1 MGFGPAWRVQGS
13 EIIPLGGVD
22 TVRIPD
28 GGEYATIF
36 RTASTLGIDAS
47 ASGGANLELRTGVAN
62 RHIQLQTWTA
72 DNAVIACDD
81 SSGTPQLAFFDVT
94 PVAQQTK
101 PASPVADPA
110 ALKTAVDGVMEAL
123 ANYGLLTS

>member
-28 GGEYATIF
+28 TDEYATLARSSSALEI
-36 RTASTLGIDAS
+36 SSG
-47 ASGGANLELRTGVAN
+47 ASGNAHLKLNCGAANTLYLGAGGTLDAMKIAKAGGAQGVA
-62 RHIQLQTWTA
+62 
-72 DNAVIACDD
+72 
-81 SSGTPQLAFFDVT
+81 FFGVT